1 MDYGIA
7 VTKYT
12 GYNGKEQASDAKV
25 ELLAYVR
32 RLFEKYHVI
41 WQSTEMSRVD
51 LGGGGTVAL
60 EFANRGID
68 TIDGGVAV
76 LGMHS
81 PFEVVSKLDCY
92 MTFKAYNAVLR
103 G

>member
-1 MDYGIA
+1 MA
-7 VTKYT
+7 
-12 GYNGKEQASDAKV
+12 
-25 ELLAYVR
+25 
-32 RLFEKYHVI
+32 
-41 WQSTEMSRVD
+41 RVD

-68 TIDGGVAV
+68 TLDAGVAV

-81 PFEVVSKLDCY
+81 PFEIVSKLDCY
-92 MTFKAYNAVLR
+92 MTYKAYNAVLR